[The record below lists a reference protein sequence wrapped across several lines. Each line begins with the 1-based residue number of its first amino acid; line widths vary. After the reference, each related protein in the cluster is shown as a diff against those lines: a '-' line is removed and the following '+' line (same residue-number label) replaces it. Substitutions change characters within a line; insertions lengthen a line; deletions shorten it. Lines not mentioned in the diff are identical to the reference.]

1 MELEFIFRKTAFKHN
16 LTEEDIKNAFKT
28 CCHVGQYKEHT
39 NVLLLLGF
47 DLKANPVEILYNEFG
62 DNCVNVFHAMHC
74 QKKYY
79 NLFEGGKML

>member
-1 MELEFIFRKTAFKHN
+1 M
-16 LTEEDIKNAFKT
+16 
-28 CCHVGQYKEHT
+28 
-39 NVLLLLGF
+39 LLRLAAMLVNTKSIRMFYYFLGF